1 MFLLKVLFGLR
12 MCLANIPKPIL
23 TVLVLRKNEFFAK
36 HDLKKQFM
44 LVAYGLI
51 LIKKYILFIKKTERG
66 KIYLA
71 LF

>member
-1 MFLLKVLFGLR
+1 
-12 MCLANIPKPIL
+12 MCLENIPKSIL

-36 HDLKKQFM
+36 HGLKKQFM

-51 LIKKYILFIKKTERG
+51 FIKKMYFIYKKTERE

>member
-1 MFLLKVLFGLR
+1 

-51 LIKKYILFIKKTERG
+51 LIKKCILFIKKTERG